1 MVHLAV
7 VYSTTTLWKK
17 FVRFLSKN
25 RSIKFLY
32 DFRTIW
38 PYDFCVIY
46 CNTSHK
52 NRMVKLYGNR
62 IKTINH
68 TKIVWSNCTEIVK
81 NTTKILYLSILFLS
95 YFYMI
100 AVQNLFNLHRLIQ
113 TKSNAT
119 NYTKI
124 IWLKIVCL

>member
-1 MVHLAV
+1 M
-7 VYSTTTLWKK
+7 
-17 FVRFLSKN
+17 
-25 RSIKFLY
+25 
-32 DFRTIW
+32 
-38 PYDFCVIY
+38 IY
-46 CNTSHK
+46 CNKSHK
-52 NRMVKLYGNR
+52 NRIVKLYGNR

-119 NYTKI
+119 NHTKI

>member
-1 MVHLAV
+1 
-7 VYSTTTLWKK
+7 
-17 FVRFLSKN
+17 
-25 RSIKFLY
+25 
-32 DFRTIW
+32 
-38 PYDFCVIY
+38 
-46 CNTSHK
+46 
-52 NRMVKLYGNR
+52 MVKLYGNR

-68 TKIVWSNCTEIVK
+68 TKIIWSNCTEIVK

-113 TKSNAT
+113 IKFNAT
-119 NYTKI
+119 NHTKI